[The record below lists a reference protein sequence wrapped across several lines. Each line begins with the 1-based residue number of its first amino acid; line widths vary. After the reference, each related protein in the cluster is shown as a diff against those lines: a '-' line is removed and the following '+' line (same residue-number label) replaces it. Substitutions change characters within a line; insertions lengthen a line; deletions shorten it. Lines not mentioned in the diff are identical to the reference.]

1 MVQTSL
7 SLLERL
13 RRDGDAP
20 SWARLLSVYEPLLT
34 YWLRRQGLQEADVR
48 DLVQNILLIVCQ
60 ELSEFQH
67 NGRAGAFRN
76 WLRQVM
82 INCLRVHRRRKPA
95 DAGAFGA
102 LVDDL
107 EDPGSGLG
115 GTWEREHDQFILCRL
130 TEMIRPEFEP
140 TTWEAFERTVMHA
153 EPTAV
158 VAEAL
163 GISTNAVLL
172 AKSRVLRRLRVEKEQ
187 FAL

>member
-1 MVQTSL
+1 MQQTSL

-13 RRDGDAP
+13 HRDGDAP
-20 SWARLLSVYEPLLT
+20 SWARLLSIYEPLLNC
-34 YWLRRQGLQEADVR
+34 WLRRQGLQEADVH
-48 DLVQNILLIVCQ
+48 DLVQDILVIVCQ
-60 ELSEFQH
+60 ELPQFEH

-82 INCLRVHRRRKPA
+82 INCLRAHRRRKPA

-102 LVDDL
+102 LVDNL

-115 GTWEREHDQFILCRL
+115 GTWEREHDQFVLCKL

-140 TTWEAFERTVMHA
+140 TTWEAFERTVMRA
-153 EPTAV
+153 EPTAK

-163 GISTNAVLL
+163 GVSTNAVLV
-172 AKSRVLRRLRVEKEQ
+172 AKSKVLSRLREEKAQ